1 MKRKEFKAAA
11 CALVGVLVIS
21 GTDIS
26 THATQV
32 SSLLPAAG
40 VGLALDEGMSVEEL
54 EKSILETE
62 TSIDSAAAQ
71 PVPGI
76 PEEAAQPAM
85 NLIPEDGLEG
95 ANAALPTAEAAM
107 PAADGTDRMETDAG
121 AYARGAEIPLS
132 GMSEAAG
139 TPSADGSDAGS
150 TPTAQED
157 SATVSTP
164 AVTPNGSAAVSTP
177 AVTPSGSAAVS
188 TPAVTP
194 SGSAAVS
201 TPAVTPTVSAAPT
214 GAAGN
219 VGAASSGIAAAAGAG
234 IAAESGSSAQEKGS
248 QTAPSD
254 TDRTQPGAEN
264 TPTGEDGTAS
274 GDGAQGASDGK
285 DAQDSAG
292 TQIQDGSDSGNA
304 DADVKDEDTGDAG
317 ENADVQDG
325 DVDENA
331 DAQDGDAD
339 ENTDA
344 QNADTGDGDGADEE
358 EDYGGLV
365 IAQVNDWVNVRSG
378 PSTDSEIL
386 GKLYNDSVGEM
397 IRQEGDWYY
406 IASGTVTGYVKA
418 EYCVAGEE
426 AEAMVDEVSIQI
438 AIITTETL
446 KLRADASTE
455 SRVLQLLPYG
465 DELEVLESDHG
476 SGWVKVNVNGTEGYV
491 SSDYVTV
498 AVNFVSAESKEEEE
512 ARLARERE
520 EREAAERRAAELAA
534 QEAAA
539 AQPTESTEVVATP
552 DAQVPAASSS
562 GSGLGTDVAN
572 YALQFVGNPYVYGGT
587 SLTNGADCSGFVLA
601 VYAQF
606 GVSLPHSATADRS
619 MGSAVGSLAEAQ
631 PGDLVCY
638 SGHVGIYIGNGQIV
652 HASTPRSGIKISDA
666 TYKPIAC
673 IRRIF

>member
-40 VGLALDEGMSVEEL
+40 VELALDEGMSVEEL

-76 PEEAAQPAM
+76 PEEAVQPVM
-85 NLIPEDGLEG
+85 NLIPENGLEG
-95 ANAALPTAEAAM
+95 ADAALPTAEAVM

-132 GMSEAAG
+132 GMSEATD
-139 TPSADGSDAGS
+139 TPSPDGADAGS
-150 TPTAQED
+150 TPPAQED

-164 AVTPNGSAAVSTP
+164 AVTPNGSE
-177 AVTPSGSAAVS
+177 
-188 TPAVTP
+188 
-194 SGSAAVS
+194 AVS

-219 VGAASSGIAAAAGAG
+219 IGAASSGIAAAAGAG
-234 IAAESGSSAQEKGS
+234 IAAESGSSAQEKGP

-254 TDRTQPGAEN
+254 TDRTQSGAGN
-264 TPTGEDGTAS
+264 TQTGEDGTAS
-274 GDGAQGASDGK
+274 GDSAQGASDGK

-292 TQIQDGSDSGNA
+292 DQAQDGSDSGNA
-304 DADVKDEDTGDAG
+304 DEGTGDAG
-317 ENADVQDG
+317 ENADAQDG
-325 DVDENA
+325 DTDENA
-331 DAQDGDAD
+331 DVQDGDAD

-438 AIITTETL
+438 ATITTETL

-520 EREAAERRAAELAA
+520 EREEAERRAAELAA

-539 AQPTESTEVVATP
+539 AQPTESTEVVTTP
-552 DAQVPAASSS
+552 DAQIPAASSS

-652 HASTPRSGIKISDA
+652 HASTPRSGIKISNA